1 MHIYDKLKQYIK
13 ENSQLVKN
21 EQFDKLFQG
30 LEKYWSIEIFQP
42 GNQLMYLLTEAGYD
56 VLENV
61 EHIYSNMYYKNENI
75 ITFTVPSHIRTIK
88 HKAFYKC
95 KNLEKLIIDIP
106 ITEISYQMCS
116 CCNNL
121 TEITIPDTVEHINS
135 EAFYR
140 CTNLSNFVLPS
151 SITKIDE
158 GAFGETT
165 FTSISYNGMM
175 KQFRATKLHLRK
187 LWRADSKINTI
198 SCIDG
203 DIVLK

>member
-1 MHIYDKLKQYIK
+1 MVIYEGDIRKYIRENYKLIK
-13 ENSQLVKN
+13 EKR
-21 EQFDKLFQG
+21 FDDLFQG
-30 LEKYWSIEIFQP
+30 LEKPGWLFP

-158 GAFGETT
+158 GAVVETT
-165 FTSISYNGMM
+165 FTSIGYNGTM
-175 KQFRATKLHLRK
+175 KQFKATKLHLRK
-187 LWRADSKINTI
+187 LWRAGSKINTV

-203 DIVLK
+203 EIVLK